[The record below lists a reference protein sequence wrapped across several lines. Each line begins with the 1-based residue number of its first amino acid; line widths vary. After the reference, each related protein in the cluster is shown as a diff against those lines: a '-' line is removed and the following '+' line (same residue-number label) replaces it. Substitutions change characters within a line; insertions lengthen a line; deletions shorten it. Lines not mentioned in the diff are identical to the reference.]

1 MMTLFPCRNLFQ
13 YYYILYIIHIRYYIP
28 KPYWWV
34 GFKKRT
40 QFFGFKLPAFSVYGI
55 CDS

>member
-1 MMTLFPCRNLFQ
+1 MMKLFPCRNLFQ

>member
-13 YYYILYIIHIRYYIP
+13 YYYILDILDIIYQ